1 MVRPLRLNA
10 AYGAVVHDHFDGSA
24 HCVEC
29 GGDCMLKG
37 SDFLATQLVRHL
49 CEQAAVNDEPLVDYA
64 ANILRHAGL
73 DVGAI
78 MRRAVETNPSWS
90 SRRKQ

>member
-10 AYGAVVHDHFDGSA
+10 AAGAIVHDHFDGSA

-37 SDFLATQLVRHL
+37 SDMLATQLVRQV
-49 CEQAAVNDEPLVDYA
+49 CEQAALNDEPLIEYT

-73 DVGAI
+73 DVGSI
-78 MRRAVETNPSWS
+78 MRRAIATNPSWA
-90 SRRKQ
+90 SRKAQ